1 MRPVFHNA
9 ELETLSRKGGYQVAQ
24 VEAIAEV
31 FHDHGVL
38 DVTPLA
44 TGLFPASSAS
54 GIGASGYGNVWV
66 RDNVYVALAR
76 LESGRPADAAAV
88 ALALLSFY
96 GKHRHRLTVPAKASG
111 PRDIMSRP
119 HVRFD
124 GNTLEELQGER
135 WPHAQNDA
143 LGYCLWLCARLVRR
157 RVIEPDPASLGV
169 MALLSGYFAT
179 LRYWEDEDSGHWEET
194 RKQGASSI
202 GVVVAGL
209 EEWLALLHELAALDV
224 VGLSRAS
231 LIDAAATSVQHGR
244 DALAGILPAECV
256 QPSPLQNRRYDAAL
270 LFLLCPLAVVDGAMA
285 DRIASDIG
293 QHLQGEVGIRRY
305 PGDSYWAPDYES
317 RLPAADLTRDYS
329 EDLGI
334 RDRLLERAGD
344 EAQWCIFDPML
355 SVFHGQRF
363 LATGGLADLE
373 AQALYFNRSLA
384 QVTSQ
389 WHCPELYY
397 KRNGEFVPNPHVPLL
412 WTQANLQLA
421 LTTLRATARRR
432 A

>member
-9 ELETLSRKGGYQVAQ
+9 ELEALSREGGYRVTQ
-24 VEAIAEV
+24 VEAIAEA

-38 DVTPLA
+38 DVTPLS

-54 GIGASGYGNVWV
+54 GIDGSGYGNVWV

-76 LESGRPADAAAV
+76 LESGRPADATAV
-88 ALALLSFY
+88 ARALLTFY
-96 GKHRHRLTVPAKASG
+96 GNHRHRLTTPAKASA

-124 GNTLEELQGER
+124 GNTLQELQGER

-157 RVIEPDPASLGV
+157 RVIEPDAESLGV

-194 RKQGASSI
+194 RKRGASSI

-209 EEWLALLHELAALDV
+209 QEWLALLHELPAGNVA
-224 VGLSRAS
+224 GLSRAN
-231 LIDAAATSVQHGR
+231 LLDTAATSVQHGR
-244 DALAGILPAECV
+244 DALAAILPAECV

-270 LFLLCPLAVVDGAMA
+270 LFLLSPLAVVDGTMA
-285 DRIASDIG
+285 DRIVSDIA
-293 QHLQGEVGIRRY
+293 QHLQGEVGVRRY
-305 PGDSYWAPDYES
+305 LGDSYWAPDYES
-317 RLPAADLTRDYS
+317 RLSPVDRTRDYS
-329 EDLGI
+329 EDLEA
-334 RDRLLERAGD
+334 RNRLLERAGD

-363 LATGGLADLE
+363 LATGARVDLE
-373 AQALYFNRSLA
+373 AQALYFTRSLA
-384 QVTSQ
+384 HVTSQ

-421 LTTLRATARRR
+421 LTTLRATARRLV
-432 A
+432 